1 MKTRTGRVRGRRE
14 SGVTSTEYVLLAAL
28 IAAVII
34 VAVTSLGQN
43 LSTTYSS
50 VNAVMPM

>member
-1 MKTRTGRVRGRRE
+1 MKTRTRRDRNRRE
-14 SGVTSTEYVLLAAL
+14 LGVTSTEYVLLAAL

-34 VAVTSLGQN
+34 VAVTSFGQN

-50 VNAVMPM
+50 VTAIMPV